1 MKIKSLLMLAVLGTA
16 TIISCSK
23 EDDIRPEDEPL
34 GVLGGPDSKFRII
47 ETSAEAS
54 HPDTHLKVIYKSS
67 NKRVELQGNTF
78 HKIKDT
84 VLRSSPD
91 IELEIIRSGHPSRV
105 FWNIS
110 DEYIEYMRKH
120 IPEDLVHEI
129 HKGNFDA
136 DRFFEKIRLIEV
148 KL

>member
-1 MKIKSLLMLAVLGTA
+1 MLAVLGTA

-47 ETSAEAS
+47 ETTAEGS
-54 HPDTHLKVIYKSS
+54 HLDTHVKVIYKSS
-67 NKRVELQGNTF
+67 NKRVELQASAV
-78 HKIKDT
+78 HQIKDT
-84 VLRSSPD
+84 VLKSSPD

-110 DEYIEYMRKH
+110 DVYIEDMRKH
-120 IPEDLVHEI
+120 IPEDLVHQI
-129 HKGNFDA
+129 HNGNFDA